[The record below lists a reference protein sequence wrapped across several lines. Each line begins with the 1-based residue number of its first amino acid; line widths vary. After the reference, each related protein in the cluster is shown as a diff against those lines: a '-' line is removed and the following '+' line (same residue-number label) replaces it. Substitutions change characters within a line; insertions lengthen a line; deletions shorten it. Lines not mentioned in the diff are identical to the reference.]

1 MPRRPRFVCEGEPH
15 HVTQRGNYQQ
25 YIIESDED
33 FRKYSYLVAEYA
45 PKYGITIL
53 AYCLMNNHVHFIVVP
68 KTKSGFSR
76 FFNVVHMLYSQYK
89 NLSRCKKGHLWQSR
103 FFSSVLD
110 SNYLIEAVRY
120 VEQNP
125 VRAKMVKR
133 PWDYVW
139 SSASAHVFKNKKDI
153 IEIEPGDNILKISGK
168 RTWEEYLT
176 VRNEQEDEI
185 IRSKTI
191 KGYILGSEN
200 YIASLEQKSGRSLK
214 EKLPGRPRK

>member
-25 YIIESDED
+25 YILESDED

-45 PKYGITIL
+45 PKYGIAIW

-68 KTKSGFSR
+68 RSKSGFSR

-89 NLSRCKKGHLWQSR
+89 NLTRHRKGHLWQSR

-110 SNYLIEAVRY
+110 SQYLVEAVKY

-125 VRAKMVKR
+125 VRARMVNK
-133 PWDYVW
+133 PWEYIW
-139 SSASAHVFKNKKDI
+139 SSARAHVMGDNVDIIKIMPGDHILKFSNKK
-153 IEIEPGDNILKISGK
+153 
-168 RTWEEYLT
+168 TWKEYLEIADEKT
-176 VRNEQEDEI
+176 NEI
-185 IRSKTI
+185 IRKKTA
-191 KGYILGSEN
+191 KGYALGSEAF
-200 YIASLEQKSGRSLK
+200 IEKLEQKTGIQLK
-214 EKLPGRPRK
+214 QKTPGRPKK